1 MRTFQRKLLSLQRF
15 QRQQII
21 AESNYWIEY
30 FVSYSSGRNSGVHQA
45 TKEYEIEVSNSTDF
59 NHSID
64 VFVAKGD
71 KVSIQV
77 PKSSKYHKVK
87 RIQEADFLQYFN
99 QALYK
104 LDQLDTCG
112 GEYYI
117 ALENSNV

>member
-1 MRTFQRKLLSLQRF
+1 MTD
-15 QRQQII
+15 
-21 AESNYWIEY
+21 SNYWIEH

-45 TKEYEIEVSNSTDF
+45 TKEYEIEVSDSTDF
-59 NHSID
+59 NPSID

-71 KVSIQV
+71 KMSIQV

-99 QALYK
+99 QTLYK

-112 GEYYI
+112 CEYYI
-117 ALENSNV
+117 EKDVTQDLREAIGTQRGTL